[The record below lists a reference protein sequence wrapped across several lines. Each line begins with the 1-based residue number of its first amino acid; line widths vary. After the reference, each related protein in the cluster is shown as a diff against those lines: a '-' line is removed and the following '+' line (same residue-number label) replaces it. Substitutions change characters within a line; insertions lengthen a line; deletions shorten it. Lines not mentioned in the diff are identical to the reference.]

1 MGIRLAQSFG
11 IARTYF
17 TAEECDRIVALGERL
32 EKMEA
37 KVRYDPENNLRKSVV
52 AWIPQDAESRWIY
65 NKMTTCV
72 MAANRQFWNWRV
84 TKFESFQFTM
94 YGESQHYHWHTD
106 QYEQPYDE
114 KSRWPG
120 LTRKLSCVLQL
131 SDPSEY
137 EGGEFLLED
146 LQRPPDQVEKR
157 IRRMANARQ
166 RGSVICFPAA
176 LYHRVLPVTRGL
188 RRSLVGWYLGP
199 PFV

>member
-11 IARTYF
+11 IARGYF
-17 TAEECDRIVALGERL
+17 SAEECDRIIALGERL

-37 KVRYDPENNLRKSVV
+37 QVRYDPENNLRKSVV

-65 NKMTTCV
+65 DKMTACV

-84 TKFESFQFTM
+84 TKFETFQFTI
-94 YGESQHYHWHTD
+94 YGEGQYYYWHTD
-106 QYEQPYDE
+106 QREDPYD
-114 KSRWPG
+114 KDSRWPG

-131 SDPSEY
+131 DAPENY
-137 EGGEFLLED
+137 EGSDFLLED
-146 LQRPPDQVEKR
+146 LQRPPDQMNKR
-157 IRRMANARQ
+157 IRRMVSARQ
-166 RGSVICFPAA
+166 RGSVIAFPSAVF
-176 LYHRVLPVTRGL
+176 HRVLPVTRGT